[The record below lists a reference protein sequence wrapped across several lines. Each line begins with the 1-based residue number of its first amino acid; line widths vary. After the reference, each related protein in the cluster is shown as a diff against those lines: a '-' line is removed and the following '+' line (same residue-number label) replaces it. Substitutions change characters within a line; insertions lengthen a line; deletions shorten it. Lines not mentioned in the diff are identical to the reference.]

1 MPMLTML
8 PTLPTLPVSSTSFLR
23 RATSSR
29 SLLASFLVL
38 LGLSTA
44 AGAATVTATATSTG
58 RHPIDGTLTIDDGID
73 PGNLVITFDLDVPRG
88 NIRGFLAQFADESL
102 ISGMSVV
109 GYPNRASQFRE
120 DRIGKAAKSR
130 GLGQPGSACPCDFG
144 LKFPARTG
152 TSVTFTLTHETE
164 DLTLALFYG
173 QDFSVK
179 ASKIRLEDLNSKG
192 KPRSLKN
199 VILEGRVPSPI
210 PEPTTAV
217 LMALGLGGLSYAGSH
232 AGGNRKS

>member
-1 MPMLTML
+1 MPTKLTML
-8 PTLPTLPVSSTSFLR
+8 PTSSMSFMRRAISAHSFL
-23 RATSSR
+23 T
-29 SLLASFLVL
+29 SLLVLV
-38 LGLSTA
+38 GLSTA

-58 RHPIDGTLTIDDGID
+58 SHPVEGTLTIDDGID
-73 PGNLVITFDLDVPRG
+73 PGNLVITLDLDVPRG
-88 NIRGFLAQFADESL
+88 DLRGFLAQFADESL
-102 ISGMSVV
+102 IDGMSVV

-144 LKFPARTG
+144 LKFPSKTG

-173 QDFSVK
+173 QDFSIK
-179 ASKIRLEDLNSKG
+179 ASKIRLEELTSKG

-199 VILEGRVPSPI
+199 VILEGSVPNPI

-217 LMALGLGGLSYAGSH
+217 LMALGLGGLSYAGSY
-232 AGGNRKS
+232 AGGSRKR